1 MSWPISR
8 LGEVISFIRGVTFT
22 PEDQVEPFSEG
33 STVVMRTKNVQ
44 VAGLDQS
51 DLIAV
56 PSGFVRRKEQALR
69 EGDIL
74 VSSANSWELVGK
86 ASYVPKL
93 TYEAT
98 AGGFIS
104 IVRAKESRVDSR
116 YLYHWVACPA
126 TQHKI
131 RHCGRQTTNISNL
144 DVGRFQDL
152 EIPLPP
158 LPEQKRIAAILD
170 KADAIRRKRQQAIQ
184 LADDFLRAVFL
195 DMFGDPVTNPKG
207 WDVKPLSAGIRSIS
221 SGWSASGENRPCSDG
236 EKGVLKISAVTSGVF
251 KPEENKTV
259 PLDQIPEGKKL
270 LFPKRGDLLFSR
282 ANTRELVAASCIV
295 MTDVEDVFL
304 PDKLWLVETD
314 QKKLL
319 PEFLNYLL
327 WQPRFKERLT
337 SQATGTSGSM
347 LNISKSKFEETDAF
361 FPNMELQEKFKRIYW
376 ALQETLDASA
386 SSREAGDSLFESLSQ
401 KAFSGQL

>member
-1 MSWPISR
+1 MSWPIVK
-8 LGEVISFIRGVTFT
+8 LGEIFDITSSKRVHEIDWRNEGVPFYRAREVAVLAKEGRVDNDLFIDESMYEEFKAKYGVPKVGDLLVTAVGTLGKVYAVQESDRFYFKDASVIW
-22 PEDQVEPFSEG
+22 
-33 STVVMRTKNVQ
+33 
-44 VAGLDQS
+44 
-51 DLIAV
+51 
-56 PSGFVRRKEQALR
+56 LR
-69 EGDIL
+69 ARQEVD
-74 VSSANSWELVGK
+74 
-86 ASYVPKL
+86 ASYIQHAMNSTDVQRFIQNSSGATVG
-93 TYEAT
+93 TYT
-98 AGGFIS
+98 IS
-104 IVRAKESRVDSR
+104 RANE
-116 YLYHWVACPA
+116 
-126 TQHKI
+126 T
-131 RHCGRQTTNISNL
+131 
-144 DVGRFQDL
+144 

-170 KADAIRRKRQQAIQ
+170 KADSVRRKRQQAIQ

-376 ALQETLDASA
+376 ALQKTLDASA